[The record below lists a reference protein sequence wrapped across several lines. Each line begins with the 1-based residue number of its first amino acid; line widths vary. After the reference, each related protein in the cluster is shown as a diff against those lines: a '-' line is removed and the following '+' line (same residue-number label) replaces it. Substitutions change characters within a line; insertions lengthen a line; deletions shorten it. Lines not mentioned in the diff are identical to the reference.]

1 MRRNDLRGEKECRGE
16 ECERS
21 IRMLSR
27 AAAWNSAGDRLVM
40 ISVFERDEGLMSE
53 GTAERSRE
61 SGVLEPF
68 EDRLEDLDKGG
79 EISLSELVELGD
91 AGGET
96 V

>member
-16 ECERS
+16 ECERR

-61 SGVLEPF
+61 SGVLEPL
-68 EDRLEDLDKGG
+68 EDRLEDRDKGG
-79 EISLSELVELGD
+79 EISLSELNEIGD
-91 AGGET
+91 AGGEI